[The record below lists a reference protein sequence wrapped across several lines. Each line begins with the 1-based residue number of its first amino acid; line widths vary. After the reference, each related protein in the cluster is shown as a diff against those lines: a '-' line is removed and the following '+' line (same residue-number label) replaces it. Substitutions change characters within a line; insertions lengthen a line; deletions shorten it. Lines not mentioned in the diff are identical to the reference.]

1 MVADVVVAVLVV
13 VVIVVVV
20 IVVVV
25 LVVVASETEVFS
37 FATLHSDWRAMEGRG
52 DSGFGIEVIEEGSL
66 S

>member
-1 MVADVVVAVLVV
+1 MVADVVVAVLVVVVIVV

-52 DSGFGIEVIEEGSL
+52 TVDLG
-66 S
+66 